1 MEVKAKLTKSSPVQR
16 PIVRAAA
23 VLIENSR
30 ILLVKQEVTPTR
42 HWSLPGGKLD
52 IGETL
57 EQCLKR
63 EMKEETGLD
72 IRLKELVYVTD
83 RINTQ
88 THVVHMSFLVEK
100 TDNGVLP
107 AAWQHVDPSP
117 SYSSDSIREIRM
129 VPLTELEKYG
139 YPPKWCQL
147 VKANF
152 PGKGSYQGDYFKFY
166 GEI

>member
-1 MEVKAKLTKSSPVQR
+1 MEMKTKLIDSNHVQR

-23 VLIENSR
+23 VLIENGR
-30 ILLVKQEVTPTR
+30 ILLVKQEVTTTR

-57 EQCLKR
+57 ERCLKR

-72 IRLKELVYVTD
+72 VKVKELVYVTD
-83 RINTQ
+83 RINAQ
-88 THVVHMSFLVEK
+88 IHVVHMSFLVEK

-139 YPPKWCQL
+139 YSPKWCQL
-147 VKANF
+147 VKDNF
-152 PGKGSYQGDYFKFY
+152 PERGSYKGNYFTFY
-166 GEI
+166 GEQ